1 MKEGPVG
8 GHFFHVNVE
17 TQICEKGLNMMRLP
31 LEISFRNIRKSE
43 AVEALIREKAE
54 DLKKLHENIISCR
67 VAVEAPQQ
75 NQRSGRTYRVR
86 VTLTVPPG
94 HELVVSRDPSGGDL
108 HEALTSVIR
117 DAFEATRRQLQK
129 LTEKQRG
136 KAKIHPEPEL
146 MGMVV
151 RLFCEEGYGFLRAL
165 DGREMYF
172 HRNAVLH
179 DDFDRLEVGT
189 GVRFDE
195 RIGEEGPQAST
206 VQIVNKPGSHS
217 GAGERA
223 VEPPL
228 G

>member
-1 MKEGPVG
+1 
-8 GHFFHVNVE
+8 
-17 TQICEKGLNMMRLP
+17 MRLP

-43 AVEALIREKAE
+43 AVEALIREKAD

-75 NQRSGRTYRVR
+75 HQRSGRAYRVR

-94 HELVVSRDPSGGDL
+94 HELVVSRDPSGGEL
-108 HEALTSVIR
+108 HDELTSVIR

-129 LTEKQRG
+129 LAEKQRG
-136 KAKIHPEPEL
+136 KVKIHPEPEV

-151 RLFCEEGYGFLRAL
+151 RLFREQGYGFLRAL

-195 RIGEEGPQAST
+195 GLGEEGPQAST
-206 VQIVNKPGSHS
+206 VQIVDKPGGHVSR
-217 GAGERA
+217 AGETVVA
-223 VEPPL
+223 PPL

>member
-1 MKEGPVG
+1 MG

-17 TQICEKGLNMMRLP
+17 TRIREKGGNMRLP

-43 AVEALIREKAE
+43 AVEALIRGKAD
-54 DLKKLHENIISCR
+54 DLKRMHENIISCR

-75 NQRSGRTYRVR
+75 HQRSGRAYRVR

-94 HELVVSRDPSGGDL
+94 HELVVSRDPSGGEL
-108 HEALTSVIR
+108 HDELTSVIR
-117 DAFEATRRQLQK
+117 DAFEAARRQLQK
-129 LTEKQRG
+129 LAEKQRERI
-136 KAKIHPEPEL
+136 KTHPEQEL

-151 RLFCEEGYGFLRAL
+151 RLFREEGYGFLRAL
-165 DGREMYF
+165 DGREIYF

-179 DDFDRLEVGT
+179 DAFDRLEVGT
-189 GVRFDE
+189 SVRFDE
-195 RIGEEGPQAST
+195 RIGEKGPQAST
-206 VQIVNKPGSHS
+206 VQIVNNPGGHS

-223 VEPPL
+223 VAPPP